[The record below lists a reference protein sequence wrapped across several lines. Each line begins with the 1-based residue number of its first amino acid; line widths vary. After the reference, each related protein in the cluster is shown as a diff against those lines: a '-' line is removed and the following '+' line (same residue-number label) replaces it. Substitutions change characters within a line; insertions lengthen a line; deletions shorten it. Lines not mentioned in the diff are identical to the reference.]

1 MNLHPITN
9 CYKILYYCKTKI
21 NHFKMNNISMHQ
33 KRDSGLQEPKIFKN
47 DIENESNNSKIGDNA
62 ILDSNSEYCVQNDDK
77 DDESI
82 DR

>member
-1 MNLHPITN
+1 
-9 CYKILYYCKTKI
+9 
-21 NHFKMNNISMHQ
+21 MNNISMHQ

-77 DDESI
+77 DDESV